1 MVKLIT
7 LLKRRPGLSR
17 EAFRDY
23 YESRHRLIGEKYL
36 AGYAVHYVRRYVELL
51 PGGGEPD
58 HDVVME
64 IWLPDRERLEALMR
78 RLAEPD
84 VAEEIARDEE
94 QLFDRPATLTFTV
107 SEVASTLN

>member
-7 LLKRRPGLSR
+7 LLKRRPSLSR

-36 AGYAVHYVRRYVELL
+36 AGYAVHYVRRYVEPL
-51 PGGGEPD
+51 PGGREPD

-84 VAEEIARDEE
+84 VAAEIAQDEE
-94 QLFDRPATLTFTV
+94 QLFDRPATSTFTV